1 MYDIWLIVEN
11 AIIPLISLA
20 GIALNRLGINVINNN
35 IINNNKN
42 KQLLSNNIIKLS
54 LIIKPKYTPAITIV
68 ELCDDAEIGL
78 GADVA
83 FDDQLVNGNWADL
96 VKIIIIIG
104 IE

>member
-1 MYDIWLIVEN
+1 MSIEN
-11 AIIPLISLA
+11 NDWILTIISF
-20 GIALNRLGINVINNN
+20 IN
-35 IINNNKN
+35 
-42 KQLLSNNIIKLS
+42 